1 MKKIIRNIFAVIFLF
16 IGFLGGFI
24 PILQGWVFVL
34 IGFILLDFSKKEL
47 LEAKILSLI
56 SKTKIGKKL
65 ADLWARVKDKN
76 RDAIKY
82 DGNNFSDIYKKI
94 DKNVE

>member
-1 MKKIIRNIFAVIFLF
+1 
-16 IGFLGGFI
+16 GGFI

-47 LEAKILSLI
+47 LEAKILSI
-56 SKTKIGKKL
+56 IGKTKIGRKL

-82 DGNNFSDIYKKI
+82 GGDKFSDIYKKI